1 MVSYCFLSQAKI
13 EKKRFPLKWKLRKT
27 TSSKHTRD
35 VRFLWFPV
43 SSLWRIF
50 KNKSIAPPTILH
62 THMTTW
68 YVLCTMCSYFLNFY
82 LRTLKRYFLNL
93 QSLNYDARKHL
104 KICFL
109 WNDRIF
115 KTQMLIQNNF
125 DSILHWPIFN
135 EFSSTYF
142 WLIWNMM
149 LFHDS
154 INKSMHA
161 WRLFRNVLTQLNWN
175 MYLDFAKW
183 QTNMLHNMYIF

>member
-43 SSLWRIF
+43 SSLWRIIF

-62 THMTTW
+62 THDHMICTLHN
-68 YVLCTMCSYFLNFY
+68 VLIFLKFLLAHFKEIFSKLAVFELWCKKTFENMF
-82 LRTLKRYFLNL
+82 LVKWFSKLKCQF
-93 QSLNYDARKHL
+93 
-104 KICFL
+104 KIIL
-109 WNDRIF
+109 
-115 KTQMLIQNNF
+115 TPYP
-125 DSILHWPIFN
+125 ILHWPIFN

-175 MYLDFAKW
+175 MYLDFA
-183 QTNMLHNMYIF
+183 N